1 MRGEIKLSTEISRG
15 RTDYAAEGKR
25 RAREARR
32 ASERAICFIQVNAVM
47 LQIYSGFADNDRE
60 ARSRLERNVDEE
72 RRGRTDGRTGDA
84 E

>member
-1 MRGEIKLSTEISRG
+1 M
-15 RTDYAAEGKR
+15 
-25 RAREARR
+25 
-32 ASERAICFIQVNAVM
+32 NAVM